1 MNKYE
6 IKIPMC
12 LVGVVNAK
20 NKRDAI
26 EIALNDFDV
35 KNTTCEFWDI
45 VEPQASEIKKSEYD
59 TVKEILIKHD
69 VLHKDIDQLDDPIL
83 MEDLYKHFQE
93 EMPYGTQKART
104 GDPDEY
110 IYDKLEDLGLPLGEQ
125 QL

>member
-1 MNKYE
+1 MAKIYNEYE
-6 IKIPMC
+6 
-12 LVGVVNAK
+12 
-20 NKRDAI
+20 
-26 EIALNDFDV
+26 EV
-35 KNTTCEFWDI
+35 K
-45 VEPQASEIKKSEYD
+45 K
-59 TVKEILIKHD
+59 ILIKHD

-83 MEDLYKHFQE
+83 MQDLYTHFQE

>member
-1 MNKYE
+1 MAKIYNEYE
-6 IKIPMC
+6 
-12 LVGVVNAK
+12 
-20 NKRDAI
+20 
-26 EIALNDFDV
+26 EV
-35 KNTTCEFWDI
+35 K
-45 VEPQASEIKKSEYD
+45 K
-59 TVKEILIKHD
+59 ILIKHD

-93 EMPYGTQKART
+93 EMPYGTKKARD